1 MQNTGTI
8 SPAKKSIPSSTLWLT
23 RLRYQIFFGLGILLL
38 LCLSIIMLAP
48 FAWVFA
54 TSLRLPA
61 QSFSVPPE
69 WIPRDLEF
77 GNYERV
83 FEEIPFWSQ
92 IMNSATVTLSIVLG
106 QLVTASLAGYAF
118 AHLEFPGKST
128 LFWLIMATLM
138 IPLPATIIPVYILIG
153 KLNLADT
160 LMSLILPALPTAFG
174 TFLLRQYFMTIP
186 KEFEEAAEIDGAN
199 PFQVFARIYLPLVT
213 PGMAVLAV
221 LTFNAHWNE
230 FFRPLI
236 FMITKERFTI
246 PLGLFDLQ
254 GYMMTGSISVVL
266 AGIVL
271 SIIPVLI
278 VYAIGQRYLVEGI
291 MMGGL
296 KS

>member
-1 MQNTGTI
+1 MQNTSTI
-8 SPAKKSIPSSTLWLT
+8 TPVKKSVPSGTVRLT
-23 RLRYQIFFGLGILLL
+23 DLRYQIFFGLGIFLLFF
-38 LCLSIIMLAP
+38 LSIIMLAP

-61 QSFSVPPE
+61 ESFSVPPQ

-77 GNYERV
+77 SNYTQV
-83 FEEIPFWSQ
+83 FERIPFWSQ
-92 IMNSATVTLSIVLG
+92 IMNSAVVTLSIVLG

-118 AHLEFPGKST
+118 AHLEFPGKSL

-199 PFQVFARIYLPLVT
+199 PFQVFARIYLPLIT

-271 SIIPVLI
+271 SIIPVLV
-278 VYAIGQRYLVEGI
+278 VYGIGQRYLVEGI

>member
-1 MQNTGTI
+1 MQTTSTI
-8 SPAKKSIPSSTLWLT
+8 SPVKKPIPSNSLWLT
-23 RLRYQIFFGLGILLL
+23 RVRYQFFFGLGILLL
-38 LCLSIIMLAP
+38 LILSVIMLAP

-61 QSFSVPPE
+61 QSFSVPPQ

-77 GNYERV
+77 NNYANV
-83 FEEIPFWSQ
+83 FARIPFWSQ
-92 IMNSATVTLSIVLG
+92 IINSATVTISIVLG

-118 AHLEFPGKST
+118 AHLEFPGKSA

-138 IPLPATIIPVYILIG
+138 IPLPATIIPVYMLIG
-153 KLNLADT
+153 ELNLADT

-221 LTFNAHWNE
+221 LTFNGHWNE

-271 SIIPVLI
+271 SIIPVLL
-278 VYAIGQRYLVEGI
+278 VYSIGQRYLVEGI

>member
-1 MQNTGTI
+1 MQT
-8 SPAKKSIPSSTLWLT
+8 SSTITPTQRKISNAVWFT
-23 RLRYQIFFGLGILLL
+23 RIRYQLIFGLGILLL
-38 LCLSIIMLAP
+38 FAISVIMLAP

-61 QSFSVPPE
+61 QSFTVPPE
-69 WIPRDLEF
+69 WIPVDMDF
-77 GNYERV
+77 SNYLQV
-83 FEEIPFWSQ
+83 FDRIPFWSQ
-92 IMNSATVTLSIVLG
+92 IMNSATVTMSIVLG

-118 AHLEFPGKST
+118 AHLEFPAKSV

-153 KLNLADT
+153 RLGLADT

-186 KEFEEAAEIDGAN
+186 KEFEEAAEIDGAD
-199 PFQVFARIYLPLVT
+199 PFQVFARIYLPLIT

-246 PLGLFDLQ
+246 TLGLFDLQ

-271 SIIPVLI
+271 SIIPVMI
-278 VYAIGQRYLVEGI
+278 VYSIGQRYLVEGI